1 MRRPV
6 TALATTARPV
16 CVDWLLGAALIGAA
30 WILPAVSPLT
40 A

>member
-16 CVDWLLGAALIGAA
+16 CVDWLLGAALIGMAWLIPAA
-30 WILPAVSPLT
+30 SSLA